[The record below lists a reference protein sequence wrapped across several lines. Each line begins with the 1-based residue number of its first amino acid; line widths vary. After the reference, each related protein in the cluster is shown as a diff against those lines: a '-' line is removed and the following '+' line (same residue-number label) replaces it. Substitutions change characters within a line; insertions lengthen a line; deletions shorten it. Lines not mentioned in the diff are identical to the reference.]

1 MAEEQQNVSLGMLAE
16 HERAFR
22 KKREEREE
30 RDVRKLAH
38 KIVDSSAFS
47 ESFKTL
53 RRKNKNHSGIIL
65 TETEMAEISFVFASK
80 YV

>member
-22 KKREEREE
+22 EE
-30 RDVRKLAH
+30 RDVHKLAH

-47 ESFKTL
+47 ESLKTL
-53 RRKNKNHSGIIL
+53 RHKNKNNSGIIL

-80 YV
+80 FV